1 MKKLLISLVA
11 TSSLV
16 FGVGCGDDDNNNDED
31 LCQATAN
38 AYNSLAD
45 KAEGCPEIA
54 DFFSLLELGE
64 EEINACRESLDS
76 CTDSDK
82 SKIRAMVNCL
92 NGVPRCQS
100 SNLEAWAAEFEECA
114 AASEGI
120 SDACGGVE

>member
-16 FGVGCGDDDNNNDED
+16 FGAGCGGDDDGDED
-31 LCQATAN
+31 LCQETAN
-38 AYNSLAD
+38 TYNSLAD

-54 DFFSLLELGE
+54 DFFSLFELSE
-64 EEINACRESLDS
+64 EDINVCRESMDS

-82 SKIRAMVNCL
+82 DKIRAFLDCL
-92 NGVPRCQS
+92 NDVPRCQS
-100 SNLEAWAAEFEECA
+100 SNLEAWAAEFEACDEK
-114 AASEGI
+114 SQGI